1 MSEIKL
7 TADSGGGTTSLK
19 APSTTTSNA
28 DVVLKLPVADGSS
41 GQVIKTD
48 GSGQLSFTSN
58 AGTTINNNADNR
70 VITGSGTANT
80 LEGEANLTYD
90 GSALTILSS
99 ANQADGLLIHNTNNS
114 QAHADA
120 AVMISGGDNASAFL
134 RLENNSQKFEII
146 KDANHNLLI
155 EDDGTERMRVISSGF
170 LKAKGNSATY
180 QNVSSNYHELVGDT
194 ANDVV
199 AKIQHKSTTGYGLQ
213 MQLNH
218 GNGSLYAFNLRN
230 FASGSDNCFIR
241 GDGDLENI
249 NNSYGGTSD
258 IKLKENIVDAKS
270 QWNDIKSLKVRNFN
284 YKADE
289 NKTKF
294 IGLVAQE
301 AETVCPSLV
310 KSQRDLGQNNE
321 DLGTETKV
329 LKYSILYM
337 KAIKALQEAQA
348 RIETLETKVAAL
360 EAK

>member
-1 MSEIKL
+1 MALNINGTTGISGVDGAASAPAV
-7 TADSGGGTTSLK
+7 TGTDSNTGINFGSDILGFNTGGVERSRFDANGNLLIGTTS
-19 APSTTTSNA
+19 
-28 DVVLKLPVADGSS
+28 
-41 GQVIKTD
+41 
-48 GSGQLSFTSN
+48 F
-58 AGTTINNNADNR
+58 NNGNF
-70 VITGSGTANT
+70 TGSGHGITVGGAAPQITLHQTVNDTDVFFGNNGTNAYLHTANSMNMVF
-80 LEGEANLTYD
+80 G
-90 GSALTILSS
+90 
-99 ANQADGLLIHNTNNS
+99 TN
-114 QAHADA
+114 D
-120 AVMISGGDNASAFL
+120 
-134 RLENNSQKFEII
+134 
-146 KDANHNLLI
+146 
-155 EDDGTERMRVISSGF
+155 TERMRIITSGF
-170 LKAKGNSATY
+170 LKAKGNSASY
-180 QNVSSNYHELVGDT
+180 QNVGGDYHEIVGDT

-199 AKIQHKSTTGYGLQ
+199 AKLQHKSSTGYGLQ

-310 KSQRDLGQNNE
+310 KSQPDLGENNE

-348 RIETLETKVAAL
+348 RIETLETKVAA
-360 EAK
+360 